1 MNDNQSVDVGGPP
14 APVVNKEQK
23 DILIY
28 AKLKEQ
34 TKQQFQGE
42 QDENNQ

>member
-1 MNDNQSVDVGGPP
+1 MEGGPP
-14 APVVNKEQK
+14 VPAKKENI

-34 TKQQFQGE
+34 TKQKLE
-42 QDENNQ
+42 VVD